1 MIEAP
6 AAPVAIE
13 FAQQAIRQSLQHE
26 RNVASVAIPE
36 AKAAVDFE
44 GRGPADPVRG
54 NIVDISV

>member
-13 FAQQAIRQSLQHE
+13 FAQQAIRQSLQH
-26 RNVASVAIPE
+26 RRSIASVAVPE

-44 GRGPADPVRG
+44 GRGPSDPARG
-54 NIVDISV
+54 SIVDISI